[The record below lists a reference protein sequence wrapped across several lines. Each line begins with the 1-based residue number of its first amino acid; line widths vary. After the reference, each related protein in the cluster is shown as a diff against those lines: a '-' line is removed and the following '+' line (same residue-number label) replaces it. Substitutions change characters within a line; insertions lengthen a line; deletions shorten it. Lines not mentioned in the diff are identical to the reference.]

1 VNDMRPDAESV
12 APRPPSP
19 SDDGGLFRPTPPTA
33 RTPQDP
39 PPEEPEVAGSGEP
52 FTMGSPPPQPRR
64 SGNAIQTL
72 FHNWPLSIVL
82 ALFAVGAMV
91 IPTMTQIATT
101 DDWAYTRSVEIL
113 LEEGR
118 LTVFPV
124 VAATAV
130 GQILW
135 GGLFG
140 ALFGMSLGMMR
151 VSTVV
156 MVALG
161 AVALYAILRQLGVT
175 RSRSALGM
183 ALWLFNPLTYALA
196 FSFMTDAHFASM
208 MLISLAF
215 SLRGLRPD
223 REHLGFVVAGSFF
236 AGFAFLM
243 RQKGAL
249 IPLAYVTWVLLAGR
263 LWFRRAHIR
272 RLLAVGVLPAAM
284 AIGYYLWLRW
294 FNDVPEVQQD
304 FLQDVFD
311 KGWEATWLLARRIP
325 LYVIFYTG
333 LVLVPI
339 LVAIRP
345 WRQRERGTSLFPSA
359 AGYYAFAGWA
369 ALVLGGLYFAGT
381 RGQEM
386 PFAPQFVGPSGFG
399 PPDVLGS
406 RLRLYERG
414 SAFPVALTIV
424 SAIGALL
431 LGLVLLRKLFSGLAQ
446 ERWGFWLVAS
456 VGFWQLI
463 GIFPPSYH
471 YTNRGVTL
479 DRYLLPVIAILI
491 IMTFFALRDV
501 DLFQPLSWLAISVI
515 AVVSVM
521 GVRDYLVF
529 MNAIW
534 DMGEYANERGVP
546 NDRLDAGSGWDGYHL
561 YTIMLEE
568 NITTARSPEG
578 SPWWVYFYAKPTD
591 SSFIVSTDPNVRRGY
606 LIVAQQEYDQWLER
620 DPVYVYLIRRWN
632 MPLPIRWPASPPSN
646 GAWVPAQGGEAVP
659 AATPTVPGIES
670 TPPATAIATPE
681 SGPLPPVRWNE
692 EPS

>member
-1 VNDMRPDAESV
+1 MNDMRPDAES
-12 APRPPSP
+12 AAHRPPS
-19 SDDGGLFRPTPPTA
+19 SAGDGGLFRPTPPTA
-33 RTPQDP
+33 RSPQEDLEATGP
-39 PPEEPEVAGSGEP
+39 KEPVVVEP
-52 FTMGSPPPQPRR
+52 SSPKRR
-64 SGNAIQTL
+64 RAVDLVQTL
-72 FHNWPLSIVL
+72 FRNWPLALVL
-82 ALFAVGAMV
+82 ALFAAGAMV
-91 IPTMTQIATT
+91 VPTMTQIATT
-101 DDWAYTRSVEIL
+101 DDWGYTRSVEIL
-113 LEEGR
+113 LDEGR

-175 RSRSALGM
+175 RGRSALGM

-215 SLRGLRPD
+215 TLRGLRPD
-223 REHLGFVVAGSFF
+223 REQLGFVVAGSFF

-243 RQKGAL
+243 RQQGAL
-249 IPLAYVTWVLLAGR
+249 IPIAYVMWIFLAGR
-263 LWFRRAHIR
+263 LRLRRAYIS
-272 RLLAVGVLPAAM
+272 RLLAVGVLPVMM
-284 AIGYYLWLRW
+284 AVGYYLWLRW
-294 FNDVPEVQQD
+294 FNDVPEVQRD

-311 KGWEATWLLARRIP
+311 KGWEATWLLTRRIP

-345 WRQRERGTSLFPSA
+345 WRQRERGMALFPTA

-406 RLRLYERG
+406 RQRLYERG

-431 LGLVLLRKLFSGLAQ
+431 LGLVLLRKLFSGMAP
-446 ERWGFWLVAS
+446 ERWGFWLIAS

-491 IMTFFALRDV
+491 IMTFYALRDV
-501 DLFQPLSWLAISVI
+501 DLFQPLSWLALSVVAI
-515 AVVSVM
+515 ISVM

-534 DMGEYANERGVP
+534 DMGEYANEQGVP

-568 NITTARSPEG
+568 NITTSRSPQG

-606 LIVAQQEYDQWLER
+606 LTVAQQEYDQWLER

-632 MPLPIRWPASPPSN
+632 MPFPIQWPGSPPTN
-646 GAWVPAQGGEAVP
+646 GARFPAPVGGAAP
-659 AATPTVPGIES
+659 AATPTAQDIGS
-670 TPPATAIATPE
+670 TPPATAVATADSSLP
-681 SGPLPPVRWNE
+681 PPVRGDE